1 MIKEFI
7 DEKVDEI
14 FLAYQN
20 AHNITNGDISPEHAF
35 DLEVAKDTL
44 AEAIQVVCN
53 AQKRAINYDDFT
65 PSWYIY
71 TDCDGEPHV
80 QTFSSALE
88 NDDQFF
94 TAVSRKICFND
105 LDDSNMQKIF
115 YKGKEVVYAGWQRGM
130 RFEYKDLDG
139 NTVWVGYFPEWD
151 H

>member
-1 MIKEFI
+1 MIRRLI

-20 AHNITNGDISPEHAF
+20 ANNITNGDINPLHAF

-53 AQKRAINYDDFT
+53 AQKRAINYDDLT

-71 TDCDGEPHV
+71 TDCDGEPHIEAFG
-80 QTFSSALE
+80 QITKDA
-88 NDDQFF
+88 FF
-94 TAVSRKICFND
+94 TKVSRKICFDD
-105 LDDSNMQKIF
+105 LDDSTVHKIF
-115 YKGKEVVYAGWQRGM
+115 YKGKEVEYAGWQPGM
-130 RFEYKDLDG
+130 RFEYEDLDC
-139 NTVWVGYFPEWD
+139 NTVWVGWFPEWD